1 MAAVTGERLR
11 QWMKWRGWSQAE
23 FAEACGG
30 GTHQATISKLE
41 TGARRPGLELA
52 HAIERVTAEPRDDG
66 KRFPAGPIL
75 ATSWLNDAKPSRRG
89 ARPAPRRRRVSAA
102 KAA

>member
-1 MAAVTGERLR
+1 MRAVTGERLR

-30 GTHQATISKLE
+30 ATHQATISKLE

-52 HAIERVTAEPRDDG
+52 VAIERVTSEPRDDG

-75 ATSWLNDAKPSRRG
+75 ATSWLADAKPSRR
-89 ARPAPRRRRVSAA
+89 RRTPRRRRSSVDRAA
-102 KAA
+102 